1 MKYTKRNLFISILT
15 IVLLY
20 FSGYIIFRQTNM
32 EIWEEDENAYVIFPE
47 NKILYYVYRPVSLI
61 DGKITGMRFHIGRH
75 Q

>member
-32 EIWEEDENAYVIFPE
+32 EIWEKDKNAYVIFPE

-61 DGKITGMRFHIGRH
+61 DAEITGMRFHIGRH